1 MGRRDILQLLL
12 LSAVWGASFI
22 LIAISGNSF
31 PPAWVALLRLTFGAI
46 FLWIV
51 LRLGRRSLPQAKF
64 LPTLIVVALF
74 NNAIPWVFFALGEQT
89 VPSST
94 AAVLN
99 ATTPI
104 WALLISFAIQ
114 SARPNRFTISGVL
127 LGFAGVMIVVLSHGQ
142 NSQQHVTN
150 AEFYRGVFFIAFASL
165 GYAIA
170 TTIAKIK
177 LKGIDPIGLAT
188 AQLSLAWLMVLPVAM
203 LGAHPIHIQ
212 PSSIVAVMFLGVAGS
227 GLAYL
232 LYFDLLTRTSA
243 THVVAVTYLL
253 PVWGLFWGL
262 IAHET
267 ILWTADIGVL
277 VVIAGL
283 LLLNPTSFDRLRAAI
298 APSSRNKPQQECDAN
313 RVPQA

>member
-1 MGRRDILQLLL
+1 MGRRDVFQLFL

-22 LIAISGNSF
+22 LIAISGHSF
-31 PPAWVALLRLTFGAI
+31 PPAWVALLRLSFGAI

-64 LPTLIVVALF
+64 IPPLLLVALF
-74 NNAIPWVFFALGEQT
+74 NNAIPFTLFALGERT
-89 VPSST
+89 VPSSI

-104 WALLISFAIQ
+104 WALLLTLAVQ
-114 SARPNRFTISGVL
+114 STRANRFTISGVL
-127 LGFAGVMIVVLSHGQ
+127 LGFTGVMVVVFSHGQ
-142 NSQQHVTN
+142 SAHLHVTN
-150 AEFYRGVFFIAFASL
+150 AEFFRGVFFIAFASL

-170 TTIAKIK
+170 TVIAKIK

-188 AQLSLAWLMVLPVAM
+188 TQLSLAWLMVLPIAIF
-203 LGAHPIHIQ
+203 GTHPVHVER
-212 PSSIVAVMFLGVAGS
+212 SSFLAVMLLGVAGS

-232 LYFDLLTRTSA
+232 LYFDLLTRISA
-243 THVVAVTYLL
+243 THVAAVTYLL

-262 IAHET
+262 VAREP
-267 ILWTADIGVL
+267 ILWTAYLGVA

-283 LLLNPTSFDRLRAAI
+283 LLLNTTSVDKLRSRLPETFR
-298 APSSRNKPQQECDAN
+298 SKPEAECD
-313 RVPQA
+313 VG